1 MITLNDEVITINTI
15 LNYIEEIRD
24 YLNTLEFQISS
35 SISVPYFVEMIYR
48 IIKKFLNCFGF
59 ELKFTN

>member
-1 MITLNDEVITINTI
+1 MITLSNEVITINTI
-15 LNYIEEIRD
+15 LDYIEEVRD